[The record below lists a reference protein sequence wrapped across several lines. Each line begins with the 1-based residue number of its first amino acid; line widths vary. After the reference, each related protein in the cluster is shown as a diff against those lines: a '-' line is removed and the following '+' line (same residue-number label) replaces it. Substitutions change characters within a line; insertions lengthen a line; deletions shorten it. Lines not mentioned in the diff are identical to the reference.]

1 MNVVIT
7 GASGQVGSTL
17 LREFPGARGASL
29 PELDV
34 RDRAAVERACR
45 GADVVVHCAALTAV
59 DYCEDHPDE
68 ARAVNVDGTANV
80 ARVAPHI
87 VYLSTEYVF
96 DGRKGPYSEDDIPN
110 PQSVYARTKLEG
122 EQVAREAKKWTI
134 VRTTVVFSYAPGGNN
149 FLMQVLAGN
158 PMRIPCDQVSNPTLA
173 SNLAEAVAE
182 LASRG
187 LGGLWNVV
195 GADRVQRHDFAL
207 RIAKRFGLDA
217 AKLVPVTTAGLKQR
231 APRPLDAG
239 LTIDKARR
247 ELKTKLLTI
256 DEALDRAHRT
266 MRGTT

>member
-1 MNVVIT
+1 VNVVIV
-7 GASGQVGSTL
+7 GATGQVGSAV
-17 LREFPGARGASL
+17 LRAIPGARGTSR
-29 PELDV
+29 PETDV
-34 RDRAAVERACR
+34 RDRPAVERACK

-68 ARAVNVDGTANV
+68 ARAINVEGTANV
-80 ARVAPHI
+80 ARVAPRL

-96 DGRKGPYSEDDIPN
+96 DGRKGPYSEDDVPN
-110 PQSVYARTKLEG
+110 PQSVYAKTKLEG
-122 EQVAREAKKWTI
+122 ERAAREAKTWTI
-134 VRTTVVFSYAPGGNN
+134 VRTTVVFSYAPGGRN

-173 SNLAEAVAE
+173 SNLAEAIAE
-182 LASRG
+182 LATRG
-187 LGGLWNVV
+187 LGGVWNIV
-195 GADRVQRHDFAL
+195 GADRVQRHEFAL

-217 AKLVPVTTAGLKQR
+217 SKLVPVTTSGLKQK

-247 ELKTKLLTI
+247 ELKTRLLPL

-266 MRGTT
+266 MKEAR